1 MLSTNLPLMK
11 ANLNVLL
18 TASKGNPVYDA
29 AYNAYYK
36 AGEKSFEDQQKNIN
50 TINTNNQAYNTNI
63 DYSSANNK
71 EIDETLKKYSDVFA
85 TEFCN
90 NLKSGGFLDSIADE
104 IDSHI
109 KSMMLSINVPVIPP
123 TLISPVGPVTGSLM
137 ISEMAGSQITI
148 S

>member
-11 ANLNVLL
+11 ANLNALL

-29 AYNAYYK
+29 AYNAYYESNK
-36 AGEKSFEDQQKNIN
+36 CTNNIFSPEEDPNGISN
-50 TINTNNQAYNTNI
+50 TAVKNTNEN
-63 DYSSANNK
+63 
-71 EIDETLKKYSDVFA
+71 LKKLAENFA

-90 NLKSGGFLDSIADE
+90 NLKSGGFMDSIADE
-104 IDSHI
+104 IDGHI

-137 ISEMAGSQITI
+137 ISEMAGAQITI